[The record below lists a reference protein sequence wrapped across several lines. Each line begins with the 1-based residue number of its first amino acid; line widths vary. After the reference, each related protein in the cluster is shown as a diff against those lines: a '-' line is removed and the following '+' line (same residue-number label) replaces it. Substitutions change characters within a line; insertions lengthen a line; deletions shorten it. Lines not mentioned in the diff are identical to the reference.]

1 MNIILLGPPGCGKGT
16 QGEILAER
24 TGIVRVS
31 TGDLLRDAAGQ
42 GTPLGQR
49 AKSYM
54 GQGLL
59 VPDDVIVGL
68 LREVLASPK
77 ASKGVIMDGFPRTV
91 AQAEA
96 VDTLLAE
103 RKQQVDQVLFFDVA
117 DEELLKRITGRARAE
132 GRADDNPEAFRQRL
146 VVYRRDTQPL
156 VDFYRKRGMLVEIE
170 AVGSIPEIA
179 ARVQKRVGK

>member
-31 TGDLLRDAAGQ
+31 TGDLLRDAAGR
-42 GTPLGQR
+42 GTELGKR

-54 GQGLL
+54 DQGLL

-68 LREVLASPK
+68 LREVLASPR
-77 ASKGVIMDGFPRTV
+77 AGKGVIMDGFPRTV

-103 RKQQVDQVLFFDVA
+103 RKRRVDTVLFFDVP
-117 DEELLKRITGRARAE
+117 DR
-132 GRADDNPEAFRQRL
+132 
-146 VVYRRDTQPL
+146 
-156 VDFYRKRGMLVEIE
+156 
-170 AVGSIPEIA
+170 
-179 ARVQKRVGK
+179 